1 MMYITDEI
9 RLELINEIQKGKQ
22 KFYGKEQKVPASM
35 QLTDHDLRLK
45 ISYQIAKF
53 PFKSGVLV
61 SAVFATNSIDILSE
75 SAEQIADQLILDLEK
90 QIK

>member
-22 KFYGKEQKVPASM
+22 KFYGKEQKVPASI

-45 ISYQIAKF
+45 ISYC
-53 PFKSGVLV
+53 SGIVNL
-61 SAVFATNSIDILSE
+61 AT
-75 SAEQIADQLILDLEK
+75 
-90 QIK
+90 